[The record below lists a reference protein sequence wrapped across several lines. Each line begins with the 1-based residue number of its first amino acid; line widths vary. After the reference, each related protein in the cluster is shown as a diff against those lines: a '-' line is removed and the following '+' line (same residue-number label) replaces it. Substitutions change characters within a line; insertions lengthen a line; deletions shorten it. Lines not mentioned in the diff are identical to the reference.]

1 MIDPVEFGKAI
12 GAMVRDAVADL
23 AKSLGGRI
31 DALEA
36 KAAETV
42 TVTVNEPVFSE
53 EDRQRIED
61 HAKDCVSRAM
71 AKAFPAD
78 SIKAFAEEAV
88 AAIPKPQDGKSVSAA
103 EVMPALLEAAHKA
116 AQEAVAAI
124 PAPKDGHS
132 VTVEDVA
139 PLLKAMRAEW
149 ELDFERRALDF
160 HQRMLDRLPKPR
172 DGVDGKDA
180 VPVEDFELS
189 LEGRNLTV
197 SLGSVTKTIH
207 VPATIYRGVFKDGEA
222 YDVGDLAT
230 FGGSL
235 FHCNEATTEKP
246 ETGKAWTLA
255 AKRGRDGKDGKGL
268 KGDKGDKG
276 DKGADLI
283 RPRMNW
289 E

>member
-36 KAAETV
+36 KAAETRAEPL
-42 TVTVNEPVFSE
+42 TVKVDAE
-53 EDRQRIED
+53 EVGE
-61 HAKDCVSRAM
+61 AVKSALAEAM
-71 AKAFPAD
+71 AEAPDVKALVD
-78 SIKAFAEEAV
+78 EAV
-88 AAIPKPQDGKSVSAA
+88 KALPPAQDGKSVSAE
-103 EVMPALLEAAHKA
+103 EVMPALLQAAHKA

-124 PAPKDGHS
+124 PAPKDGQS
-132 VTVEDVA
+132 VTVEDLA
-139 PLLKAMRAEW
+139 PLIESLHAKW

-160 HQRMLDRLPKPR
+160 HQRMLDRLPKPK
-172 DGVDGKDA
+172 DGKDGKDA
-180 VPVEDFELS
+180 VPVEDFSLS
-189 LEGRNLTV
+189 LEGRSLTV
-197 SLGSVTKTIH
+197 SLGAVTKTIH

-222 YDVGDLAT
+222 YEVGDLAT

-268 KGDKGDKG
+268 KGDKGEKG
-276 DKGADLI
+276 EKGADLI
-283 RPRMNW
+283 RPRMGW